1 MKNTGGNKSK
11 KVARKNVAPN
21 SASMISKNVRRVAD
35 PCEMYAAVSKI
46 YSGRRCDV
54 MGSDGNIYQC
64 TVRGKFLKGKRCG
77 NSSLAIGVWIMV
89 GFYDWEVRSD
99 GSRGCDLLEIYTPAE
114 KEKLK
119 QLESH
124 NLSAIMAIGEL
135 AGAEKE
141 FNFSHFDLPPEQPE
155 LESLSSS
162 TDEEEEDIDKP
173 TVAVVVKTKQTPQEQ
188 NDWLAIDVNDI

>member
-1 MKNTGGNKSK
+1 MVKNTGGNKSK

-54 MGSDGNIYQC
+54 MGTDGKIYQC
-64 TVRGKFLKGKRCG
+64 TVRGKFLKGKRGG

-135 AGAEKE
+135 AGADKE
-141 FNFSHFDLPPEQPE
+141 FNFSNFDLPPEQPE
-155 LESLSSS
+155 IESLSS
-162 TDEEEEDIDKP
+162 TDEDEDEDKP
-173 TVAVVVKTKQTPQEQ
+173 TVVVVPKIKQTPQEQ
-188 NDWLAIDVNDI
+188 NDWLAIDADDI